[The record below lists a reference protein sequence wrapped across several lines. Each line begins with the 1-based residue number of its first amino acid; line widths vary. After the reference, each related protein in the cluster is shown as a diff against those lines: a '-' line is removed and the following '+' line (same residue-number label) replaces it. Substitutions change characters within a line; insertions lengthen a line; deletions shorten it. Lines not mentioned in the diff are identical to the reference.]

1 MNEAHDYEEI
11 IDMPYH
17 KSEVH
22 QHMSR
27 YDRAA
32 QFSPFAALTG
42 HEDAIEETGRLT
54 VSKAD
59 IDESVKEKLDAELI
73 RIIDKIDECPYIS
86 VTYYK
91 PDEKKSGGAYI
102 TYEGNIRKI
111 DEYARTIVMDNEIN
125 ISFDDIVEL
134 KLIQGKYA
142 E

>member
-1 MNEAHDYEEI
+1 MNEAHEDEDI

-22 QHMSR
+22 QHMSL

-73 RIIDKIDECPYIS
+73 RIIGKIDECPYIS

-91 PDEKKSGGAYI
+91 PDERKSGGAYI

>member
-1 MNEAHDYEEI
+1 MNEAHDYEDI

-22 QHMSR
+22 QHMSL

-73 RIIDKIDECPYIS
+73 RIIDKIDECPCIS

-125 ISFDDIVEL
+125 ILFDDIVEL